1 MEKKDYQFTAVP
13 TNLFMLL
20 DNNCRSMLFAMIQL
34 STYYADQDG
43 WFFRTYAD
51 LECES
56 NLSHNLVKATIQTL
70 FDHDIIYARPTG
82 FGKGRKPNYY
92 KVNYSKFEEFEKISI
107 EDAMKNPD
115 LKIVTVDYKGSN
127 FKLNLVKP
135 TTGTIDI
142 ELDLDKDKV
151 LDKKITL
158 VNEVVNNTVIN
169 TVTNTVK
176 SDNNIDNIDNLDNIK
191 NIYNINNIE
200 NNNNN
205 TNNNIKE
212 KENNII
218 INNII
223 KEKEELGPIEI
234 ELEKEIVLDKEKEK
248 EPLEKEVKEVR
259 TVKDLTDYF
268 NLKLKQTLPTVRT
281 EEELQELFY
290 SYFDELYT
298 DWSHIQN
305 FQGVKYVIKH
315 AVKRKLEKLLFQ
327 GTELEG
333 TDGGL
338 VYTPFTSSLTA

>member
-20 DNNCRSMLFAMIQL
+20 DNNCRSMLFTMIQL

-56 NLSHNLVKATIQTL
+56 NLSQNLVRATIQTL
-70 FDHDIIYARPTG
+70 FNHDIINARPTG
-82 FGKGRKPNYY
+82 FGKGRKANYY
-92 KVNYSKFEEFEKISI
+92 MVNYSKFEEFEKIGI

-135 TTGTIDI
+135 TGTIDI

-151 LDKKITL
+151 LDKEITL
-158 VNEVVNNTVIN
+158 VNEVVNDTVIN

-205 TNNNIKE
+205 IKNNIIE

-218 INNII
+218 INNNII
-223 KEKEELGPIEI
+223 KEKEELGPIDI

-248 EPLEKEVKEVR
+248 EPLEVEVK

-268 NLKLKQTLPTVRT
+268 NFKLKQTLPSVRT

-305 FQGVKYVIKH
+305 YTNVKYVLKH
-315 AVKRKLEKLLFQ
+315 AVERKLEKLLFQ
-327 GTELEG
+327 ETELEG

-338 VYTPFTSSLTA
+338 VYTPFTSTLSA

>member
-20 DNNCRSMLFAMIQL
+20 DNNCRSMLFTLIQL

-56 NLSHNLVKATIQTL
+56 NLSQNLVRATIQTL
-70 FDHDIIYARPTG
+70 FDHDIINARPTG
-82 FGKGRKPNYY
+82 FGKGKKANYY
-92 KVNYSKFEEFEKISI
+92 MVNYSKFEEFEKIGI

-135 TTGTIDI
+135 TGTIDI
-142 ELDLDKDKV
+142 DIDLEKEIDKDKE
-151 LDKKITL
+151 ITL

-200 NNNNN
+200 
-205 TNNNIKE
+205 

-218 INNII
+218 INNNII
-223 KEKEELGPIEI
+223 KEKEELGPIDI

-248 EPLEKEVKEVR
+248 EVKEVR
-259 TVKDLTDYF
+259 TLKDLTDYF
-268 NLKLKQTLPTVRT
+268 NFKLKQTLPSVRT
-281 EEELQELFY
+281 EEELQEVFN
-290 SYFDELYT
+290 SYFEELYT

-305 FQGVKYVIKH
+305 FQDVKYVLKH
-315 AVKRKLEKLLFQ
+315 AVERKLEKLLFQ
-327 GTELEG
+327 ETELEG

-338 VYTPFTSSLTA
+338 VYTPFTSTVTA

>member
-13 TNLFMLL
+13 TNLYMLL
-20 DNNCRSMLFAMIQL
+20 DNNCRSMLFTMIQL

-70 FDHDIIYARPTG
+70 FDHDIINARPTG

-92 KVNYSKFEEFEKISI
+92 KVNYSKFEEFEKITI

-135 TTGTIDI
+135 TTTTGTIDI
-142 ELDLDKDKV
+142 DIDLEKEIDKDKE
-151 LDKKITL
+151 ITL

-200 NNNNN
+200 NNNNVK
-205 TNNNIKE
+205 NNIIE

-218 INNII
+218 TNNII
-223 KEKEELGPIEI
+223 KEKE
-234 ELEKEIVLDKEKEK
+234 IVLEK

-259 TVKDLTDYF
+259 TLKDLTDYF
-268 NLKLKQTLPTVRT
+268 NFKLKQTLPSVRT
-281 EEELQELFY
+281 EEELQEVFN
-290 SYFDELYT
+290 SYFEELYT

-305 FQGVKYVIKH
+305 FQDVKYVLKH
-315 AVKRKLEKLLFQ
+315 AVERKLEKLLFQ

-338 VYTPFTSSLTA
+338 VYTPFTSTVTA